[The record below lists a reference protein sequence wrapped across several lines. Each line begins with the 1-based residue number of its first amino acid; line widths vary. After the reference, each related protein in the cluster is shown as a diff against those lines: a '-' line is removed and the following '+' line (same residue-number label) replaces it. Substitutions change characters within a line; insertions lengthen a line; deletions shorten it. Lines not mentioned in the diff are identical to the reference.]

1 MQFPVVSGDLT
12 TQDVDAVVVSLFT
25 GIEKPEGAAGAVDAA
40 IGNTI
45 SALIEAGEI
54 TGRSGELTVIH
65 TLGKAFSGG
74 NAYPGFAPKRVV
86 VAGLGKADKF
96 DLDTLRTVSATL
108 ARRLRG
114 LGVKQAAIIV
124 DGIHGADGLEHGDTV
139 EAIVEGAILGLYK
152 FDKYRS
158 KKQSDDDDGEDDKEL
173 ESLAIVELDA
183 ARVAE
188 IEAGVARA
196 IVFAE
201 AAGFARDLVNEPPNV
216 MTPTK
221 LAEEAER
228 VAGAADGLSITILER
243 ADAETMGMGAFLGVA
258 QGSHEPLK
266 IIRIDYK
273 GDPDDAGNNLWLI
286 GKGITFDSGGLSLKS
301 TSGMETMKS
310 DMAGGASVIAA
321 IQAIAAI
328 GPKINIT
335 ALCLATENMPGGGAQ
350 RVSDVVTAMSGK
362 TIEVMNTDA
371 EGRLTLADALAYARE
386 HGASRMVDVAT
397 LTGGIVAALGRGNSG
412 AFSNDDDLAD
422 ALIAAGARRGEPI
435 WRLPLDDVSKRQN
448 RSKIADIKNTGGR
461 PAQATTG
468 AHFIGEFAGD
478 TPWVHLDIAATAMT
492 DSPSGWKTAGATGVP
507 ARTLIQLAIDL
518 AK

>member
-1 MQFPVVSGDLT
+1 MQFTVVSGELAA
-12 TQDVDAVVVSLFT
+12 QDVDAVVVNLFSGVDKPDGAT
-25 GIEKPEGAAGAVDAA
+25 GAIDAA

-45 SALIEAGEI
+45 TALIEAGEI

-65 TLGKAFSGG
+65 TLGEAYSGNG
-74 NAYPGFAPKRVV
+74 AYSGFAPKRVV

-96 DLDTLRTVSATL
+96 DLDDVRTVSATTV
-108 ARRLRG
+108 RRLRN
-114 LGVKQAAIIV
+114 LGVKSAATV
-124 DGIHGADGLEHGDTV
+124 IHGAGAVGIEPGDAA
-139 EAIVEGAILGLYK
+139 EAMVEGAILGLYK
-152 FDKYRS
+152 FDKYKS
-158 KKQSDDDDGEDDKEL
+158 KKQSGDDDAEDDKTL
-173 ESLAIVELDA
+173 ESLAIVEPDTA
-183 ARVAE
+183 GVADV
-188 IEAGVARA
+188 EAGVTRA
-196 IVFAE
+196 IAFAD
-201 AAGFARDLVNEPPNV
+201 AAALARDLVNEPPNV

-243 ADAETMGMGAFLGVA
+243 ADAEKMGMGAFLGVA
-258 QGSHEPLK
+258 QGSREPLK
-266 IIRIDYK
+266 IIRIDYG
-273 GDPDDAGNNLWLI
+273 GDARHADNNLWLI
-286 GKGITFDSGGLSLKS
+286 GKGITFDSGGLSLKTS
-301 TSGMETMKS
+301 SGMETMKS

-321 IQAIAAI
+321 IQAIAVI
-328 GPKINIT
+328 GPKINVT

-350 RVSDVVTAMSGK
+350 RVSDVVTAMSGM
-362 TIEVMNTDA
+362 TIEVLNTDA

-386 HGASRMVDVAT
+386 NGASRMVDVAT
-397 LTGGIVAALGRGNSG
+397 LTGGIVTALGRGNSG
-412 AFSNDDDLAD
+412 AFSNDDDLVD

-461 PAQATTG
+461 PAHATTG

-492 DSPSGWKTAGATGVP
+492 DSLSGWRTPGATGVP
-507 ARTLIQLAIDL
+507 TRTLIQLVIDL